1 MSNKQNKT
9 LAHTLLLI
17 SGIIFASA
25 SVVFFKEVHKKD
37 AGKVLTE
44 VKKHF
49 ASQGK
54 IEGSW
59 IDYEP
64 IEYTSFESLPLVYV
78 GGISRIEGS
87 LLVQYQFAC
96 DVYTGDLID
105 VQHISS
111 QPVTDYPF

>member
-9 LAHTLLLI
+9 IVHTLLLV
-17 SGIIFASA
+17 SGLILASA
-25 SVVFFKEVHKKD
+25 SIVFFKEVHKKN
-37 AGKVLTE
+37 AGKVLAE

-64 IEYTSFESLPLVYV
+64 IEYASFESLPLVYV
-78 GGISRIEGS
+78 GGISRIEGR
-87 LLVQYQFAC
+87 LLVKYQFAC
-96 DVYTGDLID
+96 DVYTGDLMD
-105 VQHISS
+105 VQLVSS
-111 QPVTDYPF
+111 EPVTNYSI